1 MWDTFG
7 TILGMVLTKYVFIY
21 FYSLMSGNKT
31 IYQPINSFYETAR
44 KRIKIVDLSLIT
56 TEEQLWKQDEI
67 FLRKQQQLLAGSA

>member
-31 IYQPINSFYETAR
+31 IYQPINSFYETAC

-67 FLRKQQQLLAGSA
+67 FLRKQQQLLAGLE

>member
-31 IYQPINSFYETAR
+31 VYRLINSFYKTAR

-67 FLRKQQQLLAGSA
+67 FLRKQQQLLAGLA

>member
-1 MWDTFG
+1 
-7 TILGMVLTKYVFIY
+7 
-21 FYSLMSGNKT
+21 MSANKT

-67 FLRKQQQLLAGSA
+67 FLRKQQQLLAGLE

>member
-21 FYSLMSGNKT
+21 FYSLMSGNKA

-67 FLRKQQQLLAGSA
+67 FLRKQQQLLAGLA

>member
-21 FYSLMSGNKT
+21 FCSLMSGNKT
-31 IYQPINSFYETAR
+31 IYRPINSFYETAR

-56 TEEQLWKQDEI
+56 MEEQLWKQDEI
-67 FLRKQQQLLAGSA
+67 FLRKQQQLLAGLA

>member
-21 FYSLMSGNKT
+21 FYSLMSGNKA

-67 FLRKQQQLLAGSA
+67 FLRKQQQLLAGLE